1 MRRLKQS
8 DSCQFFSF
16 RYIFGIEME
25 APKILGRV
33 ENDGYIDQRA
43 STHALRTV
51 DVSFEAGAVGKL
63 TVTVFKS
70 NDEEDR
76 GGLIF
81 RITLDDIGSSFIPHA
96 IALENGIELHMAGD
110 IESKSLV
117 QALKSVLSSI

>member
-1 MRRLKQS
+1 
-8 DSCQFFSF
+8 
-16 RYIFGIEME
+16 ME

-110 IESKSLV
+110 IEAQSLV
-117 QALKSVLSSI
+117 QALKTALSSL